1 MDSGVFSYVKIN
13 LHVQRNKLL
22 SETKANNVEK
32 SNLITNVETLVDRLN
47 IVQIFRSEDGI
58 KNNNNNNNNNNFHTN
73 EESRVKVNERK

>member
-1 MDSGVFSYVKIN
+1 MFKETSYY
-13 LHVQRNKLL
+13 LKLKQIL
-22 SETKANNVEK
+22 SKK

-58 KNNNNNNNNNNFHTN
+58 KNNNNNNNNNNNFHTN